1 MQPMEV
7 TLEKEKLT
15 VIKKVRGLKSFSSR
29 DSNPGPSRLRVKK
42 GVQALPAFVAA
53 AAFSR
58 VT

>member
-7 TLEKEKLT
+7 TLEKAKLT

-42 GVQALPAFVAA
+42 GIQALLAFVVPWK
-53 AAFSR
+53 F
-58 VT
+58 